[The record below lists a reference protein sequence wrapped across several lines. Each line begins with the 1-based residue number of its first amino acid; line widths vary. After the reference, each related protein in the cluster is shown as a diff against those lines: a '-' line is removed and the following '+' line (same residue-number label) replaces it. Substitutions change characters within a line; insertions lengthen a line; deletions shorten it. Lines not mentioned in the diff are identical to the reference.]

1 MLQVCRHVT
10 FLTSTCSAR
19 LHFTSTATLRH
30 DPCLIFHPNLSL
42 SLYKSHSQSTRTLL
56 GACLF
61 YPLPLSGCGGV
72 CIHIPF
78 SPLSTPPSPPTM
90 FILLTSLSFSPAV
103 F

>member
-72 CIHIPF
+72 FIHIPLSSVPAPHF
-78 SPLSTPPSPPTM
+78 PPPLFLFRTTSASSPP
-90 FILLTSLSFSPAV
+90 
-103 F
+103 